1 MKLIGTAIG
10 VLTVIVLTA
19 CHRQAERTV
28 YTVEG
33 TVERTYPGEAR
44 IQIAHAEIP
53 GYMEAMTMDFDARDT
68 AAVLG
73 LQPGDRIRFQLV
85 ITETNGWIENVRR
98 IRAAERPLEPR
109 LASTRT
115 RPPTWMPPLKIGE
128 VIPDSPFTN
137 ELGNAVKLSDYRGQA
152 LAITFI
158 FTRCPFPDYC
168 PRMSR
173 QMAQVRDSLPSIPN
187 APTNWHLFSVSF
199 DPAHDQPKVLLDY
212 RRNLSIEE
220 GRWDFLTGAPDDI
233 KRFCERF
240 GVYFMRDRGTI
251 DHNLMTAV
259 IDTQGR
265 LQRLF
270 PGNKWRPDE
279 LIDELASAAAL
290 PNTKTLAVR

>member
-1 MKLIGTAIG
+1 MKLIGGAFG
-10 VLTVIVLTA
+10 VLVVILLTA
-19 CHRQAERTV
+19 CHRQPDRTV
-28 YTVEG
+28 YAVEG
-33 TVERTYPGEAR
+33 TVGRTYPGEAR
-44 IQIAHAEIP
+44 IQIAHDPIP
-53 GYMEAMTMDFDARDT
+53 GYMEAMTMDFDARDV
-68 AAVLG
+68 AALIG
-73 LQPGDRIRFQLV
+73 LQPGDRVRFDLI
-85 ITETNGWIENVRR
+85 ITKEDGWIENVRR
-98 IRAAERPLEPR
+98 IRESARPREPL
-109 LASTRT
+109 LAKRA
-115 RPPTWMPPLKIGE
+115 TWTPPLRVGD
-128 VIPDSPFTN
+128 VIPDNAFTN
-137 ELGNAVKLSDYRGQA
+137 ELGKPVKLSDYRGNA

-199 DPAHDQPKVLLDY
+199 DPAHDQPQVLLNY
-212 RRNLSIEE
+212 RHNLAVEE

-270 PGNKWRPDE
+270 PGNKWQPDE

-290 PNTKTLAVR
+290 PNPKTFAVR